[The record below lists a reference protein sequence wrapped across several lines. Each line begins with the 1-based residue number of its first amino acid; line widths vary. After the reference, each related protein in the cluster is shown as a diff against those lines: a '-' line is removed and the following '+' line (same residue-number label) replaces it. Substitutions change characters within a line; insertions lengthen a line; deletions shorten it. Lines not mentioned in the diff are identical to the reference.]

1 MTAKDAKK
9 LTGACN
15 RFQAASAL
23 YAQLETRCWKDEQ
36 GRAYRTSGMK
46 GLQFLSLT
54 HMQTKV
60 DAVDGGVSVAVRI
73 LRVPLED
80 ALAASN
86 GLVPTS
92 AHIVF

>member
-1 MTAKDAKK
+1 MNARDAKK

-23 YAQLETRCWKDEQ
+23 YAKLEARCWKDAQ
-36 GRAYRTSGMK
+36 GRTYRPSGMK

-54 HMQTKV
+54 HMQTKI
-60 DAVDGGVSVAVRI
+60 DTVDGGVSVAI
-73 LRVPLED
+73 RVLYVPIED
-80 ALAASN
+80 ALAALD

-92 AHIVF
+92 AHIAF

>member
-1 MTAKDAKK
+1 MNAKDAKK

-36 GRAYRTSGMK
+36 GRAYRPSGMK

-60 DAVDGGVSVAVRI
+60 DAVDRGVSVAVRI
-73 LRVPLED
+73 LHVPLED
-80 ALAASN
+80 ALAAVD
-86 GLVPTS
+86 GVVPPST
-92 AHIVF
+92 HIAF